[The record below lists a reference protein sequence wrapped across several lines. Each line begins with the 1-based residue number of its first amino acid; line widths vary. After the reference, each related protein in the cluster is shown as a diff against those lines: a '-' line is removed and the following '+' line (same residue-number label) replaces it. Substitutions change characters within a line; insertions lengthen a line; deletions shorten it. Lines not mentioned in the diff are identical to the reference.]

1 MSTLTESAQQP
12 VADTVADVYE
22 GTTVGIFRET
32 ESHSPPVI
40 LSHTPSLNCREGSE
54 VLFSVQEEAHPVM
67 GSALTVDLGKER
79 APGSSVV
86 VSITYRTSPTSSAV
100 QWLRPEQTAGGTY
113 PYLFTQC
120 QAIHAR
126 ALYPCQDTPAAKIT
140 YGAKVTVP
148 TPLTALMS
156 AIPTS
161 EGEDAGA
168 DKTAFTFKQDVPIPP
183 YLLALAVGNVE
194 AREIGPRSKVWSE
207 PEMVEAGA
215 FEFSETEDFLKA
227 AEQVAGPYVWGRY
240 DLLLLPPSFPYGGME
255 NPCLTF
261 VTPTLLAGDRSQAHV
276 VAHEI
281 AHSWSGN
288 LVTNL
293 TWEHFWLNEGFTVF
307 IERKIMHKLYGKAVF
322 DFNAI
327 GGLMELKE
335 TVTRLGADHPHTVL
349 QPVLAGGMDPDDVFS
364 KVPYEKGFAFL
375 VYLEHMT
382 RGEAGADMAPD
393 AAAGTDAFAKFLIE
407 HFERHRFGCVTSE
420 GFREAY
426 TSAFP
431 KAAVQVDWDV
441 WLHSPGMPPVDVGAY
456 YDGASSAASA
466 DLARKWHLCDVL
478 GVGTPDRPADA
489 SATDIEGW
497 SSVQID
503 HFLLSLLEFRG
514 GSHPLSLGVIASLEE
529 LYGLSKYN
537 NSEIRCK
544 WLQLRLGAGDKEA
557 FEPAREM
564 LSSMG
569 RMKFLRPLYRSL
581 KLCKDG
587 GREFAEE
594 TFAMAR
600 GKYHPIAE
608 KMVAADLS
616 A

>member
-1 MSTLTESAQQP
+1 VT
-12 VADTVADVYE
+12 
-22 GTTVGIFRET
+22 
-32 ESHSPPVI
+32 
-40 LSHTPSLNCREGSE
+40 
-54 VLFSVQEEAHPVM
+54 FSVQAEAHPVM
-67 GSALTVDLGKER
+67 GSALTINLPGQGAR
-79 APGSSVV
+79 ALQVAV
-86 VSITYRTSPTSSAV
+86 QYRTSPSSSAV
-100 QWLRPEQTAGGTY
+100 QWLRPEQTAGGKH

-126 ALYPCQDTPAAKIT
+126 ALYPCQDTPAAKLT
-140 YGAKVTVP
+140 YGARVTVP
-148 TPLTALMS
+148 APLTALMS
-156 AIPTS
+156 AIPVG
-161 EGEDAGA
+161 EGQPVGA
-168 DKTAFTFKQDVPIPP
+168 TGGKTTFAFKQEVPIPP

-215 FEFSETEDFLKA
+215 FEFSETEAFLKA
-227 AEQVAGPYVWGRY
+227 AEEVAGPYVWGRY

-307 IERKIMHKLYGKAVF
+307 IERKIMNKLYGKAVF

-335 TVTRLGADHPHTVL
+335 TVDRLGADHPHTVL
-349 QPVLAGGMDPDDVFS
+349 MPVLEGGVDPDDVFS

-382 RGEAGADMAPD
+382 RGEAGGDEGAAPD
-393 AAAGTDAFAKFLIE
+393 AAKGTAAFAAFLIA
-407 HFERHRFGCVTSE
+407 HFERNRFGCVTTE
-420 GFREAY
+420 EFRASYAER
-426 TSAFP
+426 FP
-431 KAAVQVDWDV
+431 LAAAAVDWEA
-441 WLHSPGMPPVDVGAY
+441 WLHEPGMPPVDVGAY

-478 GVGTPDRPADA
+478 GMGKPNRPEGA
-489 SATDIEGW
+489 SAADIEGW
-497 SSVQID
+497 TAVQID
-503 HFLLSLLEFRG
+503 HFLLSLLEYRG
-514 GSHPLSLGVIASLEE
+514 GSHPLALSVVASLEE
-529 LYGLSKYN
+529 LYGLSKYG

-557 FEPAREM
+557 FAPAREV
-564 LSSMG
+564 LTSMG

-581 KLCKDG
+581 KLCKGG

-594 TFAMAR
+594 TFAAAR
-600 GKYHPIAE
+600 GMYHPIAE
-608 KMVAADLS
+608 KMVAADL
-616 A
+616 AA